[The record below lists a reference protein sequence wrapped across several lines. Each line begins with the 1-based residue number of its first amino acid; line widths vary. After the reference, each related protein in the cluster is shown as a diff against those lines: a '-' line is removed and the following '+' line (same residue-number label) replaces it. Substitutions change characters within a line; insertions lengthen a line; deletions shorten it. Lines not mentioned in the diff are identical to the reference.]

1 MPLGTYPHPIPISGS
16 MLHWYCSLH
25 PTIIE
30 FSFKNSNFLPISFL
44 IIIRERFSHSGWT
57 VTTSRSCSDW
67 AVALSERYESVID
80 DPLPV
85 RVWNVLKWPQK
96 YGDLYWPTCS
106 ARCNHIFRRA
116 QQKFVNPLHVV
127 TRKPMMEIRFCI
139 FAPQE
144 HIYSSLVTRPSKAQ
158 FDIAWTKK

>member
-1 MPLGTYPHPIPISGS
+1 MPLRHISAPDTRIRVHVTLVLQPISYHYWI
-16 MLHWYCSLH
+16 L
-25 PTIIE
+25 
-30 FSFKNSNFLPISFL
+30 FLELQLPSHKLSHHNQGKILTLGLDSYHIPFRLVLSGGNVRKVWIS
-44 IIIRERFSHSGWT
+44 SGWP
-57 VTTSRSCSDW
+57 SSLR
-67 AVALSERYESVID
+67 
-80 DPLPV
+80 
-85 RVWNVLKWPQK
+85 NVLKRPQK

-158 FDIAWTKK
+158 FDIALTKK